1 MATAQVKLQDE
12 LPDVAVIEAGIAA
25 DAAKVK
31 DRAAKNAEF
40 KAVIQKDLATLGLDP
55 NNPETLINVALA
67 TSPLG
72 AGEKAAADIARGVMP
87 RATEFLK
94 PILEKAPGIL
104 AKIPETIK
112 RAIPDSV
119 ADAAWALT
127 PLQHASA
134 SRMAKFD
141 ALERVDA
148 RIVGTAAANK
158 AAVDGVKLQMSTV
171 GMSIS
176 GILTGA
182 VGTTV
187 YVLNKDDADK
197 AAVNAKLPLNEQK
210 ALAYEVG
217 HNNQEKR
224 KESLEKYPDLKE
236 AFAAY
241 DAANAEAIQRFPE
254 SKAAHNASF
263 EGQYGGQ
270 SEASSKQSSYTYQAS
285 QAIYNAIKN
294 GEPIPHEPQP
304 EKHSSLQ
311 GEKLTPADLSTV
323 LQQMAS
329 RNPDAALAYAQYL
342 NNDQAQQTMQVKAPE
357 AQV

>member
-1 MATAQVKLQDE
+1 MATAQVNLQDE
-12 LPDVAVIEAGIAA
+12 LPDVAAIEAGIAA
-25 DAAKVK
+25 DAAKVR
-31 DRAAKNAEF
+31 DRAAKDAEF
-40 KAVIQKDLATLGLDP
+40 KAVIQKDLATIGLDP
-55 NNPETLINVALA
+55 NNPETLINIALA

-94 PILEKAPGIL
+94 PILEKAPEIL

-127 PLQHASA
+127 PFQHASA

-187 YVLNKDDADK
+187 YVLNKDEAEK
-197 AAVNAKLPLNEQK
+197 AAANAKLPLNDQK
-210 ALAYEVG
+210 ALAYEAG
-217 HNNQEKR
+217 HINQEKR

-241 DAANAEAIQRFPE
+241 DAANAEAQKRFPE
-254 SKAAHNASF
+254 SELHNSSF

-270 SEASSKQSSYTYQAS
+270 SEASSKQTSYTYQAS
-285 QAIYNAIKN
+285 QAIYNAIKK
-294 GEPIPHEPQP
+294 GEPIPHESQL

-329 RNPDAALAYAQYL
+329 CNPDAALAYAQYL